1 MRKVRSNIIDRTY
14 WIGLGDS
21 PDGLPVFTHAEV
33 DLLKK
38 HKDTLPNE
46 LLHKIFD
53 IKAVFKCSLFELDFN
68 NLPSTDRTQGLEIC
82 ADTIK
87 MLKEASTPPK
97 RPPETTLAKEDGDD
111 DGPIQPQL
119 L

>member
-1 MRKVRSNIIDRTY
+1 MKKVRSNIIHRTY
-14 WIGLGDS
+14 WIGTDDS
-21 PDGLPVFTHAEV
+21 PDGCPVFTHAEV

-38 HKDTLPNE
+38 HKDTLPPE

-87 MLKEASTPPK
+87 MLKEAPK
-97 RPPETTLAKEDGDD
+97 HSKKPAEKTLAKEQPTE
-111 DGPIQPQL
+111 PIQPNL

>member
-1 MRKVRSNIIDRTY
+1 MKKVRSSIIDRLY
-14 WIGLGDS
+14 WIGLEDS

-53 IKAVFKCSLFELDFN
+53 IKAVMKCSLFELDFN
-68 NLPSTDRTQGLEIC
+68 NLPENPRTNGLAIC
-82 ADTIK
+82 LETIE
-87 MLKEASTPPK
+87 MLKNAPK
-97 RPPETTLAKEDGDD
+97 HSKKPAEKTLAKEQPTE
-111 DGPIQPQL
+111 PIQPNL

>member
-1 MRKVRSNIIDRTY
+1 MKKVRSSIIDRLY
-14 WIGLGDS
+14 WIGLEDS

-38 HKDTLPNE
+38 HKDTLHSE

-53 IKAVFKCSLFELDFN
+53 IKAVMKCSLFELDFN
-68 NLPSTDRTQGLEIC
+68 NLPENPKTKGLAIC
-82 ADTIK
+82 LETIE
-87 MLKEASTPPK
+87 MLKKAPK
-97 RPPETTLAKEDGDD
+97 HSKNPVEKTSPKEE
-111 DGPIQPQL
+111 PSQPSL